1 MKLVSKFALASAM
14 VLGFA
19 SSASAQAVSYN
30 TTGFF
35 TGGGAG
41 CNLLTTCTIGTA
53 SITFTPQGA
62 TVVNSPTGI
71 TFGEFLTQATGAG
84 ATFTG
89 VGFTLSVNQTG
100 PTPGSQLISGTFTGL
115 GGIGSGTLTPTSSTV
130 QLNVTPTTF
139 AIGGVNYMIQNPYV
153 LVAPNS
159 PGGPNTTLQGTV
171 VTPSTVPEPSTYALM
186 AAGLA
191 AMGLVARRRR
201 NA

>member
-1 MKLVSKFALASAM
+1 MKLVSKLALASAM

-19 SSASAQAVSYN
+19 SSASAQSVSYN

-41 CNLLTTCTIGTA
+41 CNLLTVCTIGTS

-62 TVVNSPTGI
+62 TTVTSPTNI
-71 TFGEFLTQATGAG
+71 TFGEFITASASGSTSFAG
-84 ATFTG
+84 
-89 VGFTLSVNQTG
+89 VSFTLNVNQTG
-100 PTPGSQLISGTFTGL
+100 PTAGSQIVTGAL
-115 GGIGSGTLTPTSSTV
+115 VGSLTPTSSTV
-130 QLNVTPTTF
+130 TWLNAPANFVIGPVTYTIQSP
-139 AIGGVNYMIQNPYV
+139 AI
-153 LVAPNS
+153 LVAPNNS
-159 PGGPNTTLQGTV
+159 PLPNTTLQGAV
-171 VTPSTVPEPSTYALM
+171 VTASTVPEPSTYALM